1 MASLCGRSNF
11 IYSHV
16 FVAAATPPIKAHFL
30 PVDLIDENHF
40 ALFKAFAQSGQF
52 RMQRRKLCHSTLS
65 LIFSFSRNDFFFSHF
80 FGIHNSIAT
89 TDFTIFL
96 VQYCGGGWWCKEN
109 CVRPKCRLSFME
121 HYIHFLPI
129 LMNNTEHTQRRHSKR
144 QMASKKKKNSI
155 WCVTCVLNSLL
166 LNSPNLSSSL
176 ATMGS
181 GIAHWPHFHT
191 LFSI

>member
-1 MASLCGRSNF
+1 MRTLEFYLFACICSRRFTTYQGPFSSSWFNRWKSFRS
-11 IYSHV
+11 IQGV
-16 FVAAATPPIKAHFL
+16 RAIWPISDAKKKTVSFDVI
-30 PVDLIDENHF
+30 VDLF
-40 ALFKAFAQSGQF
+40 
-52 RMQRRKLCHSTLS
+52 
-65 LIFSFSRNDFFFSHF
+65 IFSEWFFFSHF

-96 VQYCGGGWWCKEN
+96 VQYCGAGWWCKEN